1 MVCKQLKEME
11 ERGIVQGKILGRLEL
26 AKEIVLSLFENQ
38 KQMTIEQIAQT
49 VGVSVAQVQE
59 WIDDKESV

>member
-11 ERGIVQGKILGRLEL
+11 ERGIVKGKILGILEL

>member
-11 ERGIVQGKILGRLEL
+11 ERGSVKGTLLGRLEL

>member
-1 MVCKQLKEME
+1 MKEME
-11 ERGIVQGKILGRLEL
+11 ERGIVKGKILGRLEQ